1 MFLYFCKN
9 KFRII
14 DVKWFVD
21 LENGLNFVDGGNMYF
36 EVVLE
41 VNLVFEIVLMEE
53 WNKIE
58 IGEYL
63 M

>member
-1 MFLYFCKN
+1 M
-9 KFRII
+9 

-21 LENGLNFVDGGNMYF
+21 FENGLNFVDGGNMYF